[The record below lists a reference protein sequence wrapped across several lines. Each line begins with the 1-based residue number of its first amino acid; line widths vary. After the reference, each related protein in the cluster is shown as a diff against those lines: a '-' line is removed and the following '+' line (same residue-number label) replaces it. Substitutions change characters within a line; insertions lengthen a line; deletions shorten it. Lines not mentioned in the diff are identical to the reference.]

1 VILMSVVW
9 DDIGGLAHAHEQ
21 FVAGD
26 PVEADV
32 RSSILTSWQRCRSL
46 GLVPD
51 SLVIPYEQDLDVE
64 ERLLRAAE
72 PVLDRMVSVLAGA
85 RVSVILTDSQAR
97 VLLRRGGDA
106 GLDQRLDA
114 VRLAPGFGFAEQS
127 AGTNGIGTALAE
139 RRPCY
144 VFGREHFADCMQPFA
159 CAAAPVRNPLSGQV
173 EGVLDL
179 TCFRADADPAMLT
192 LVRQTV
198 AGIEQRLLEQ
208 TTDRERDL
216 LAAFQ
221 RARRFADEP
230 ARPPDDGEATGL
242 VAPSDDVI
250 SRFDQAILRDKA
262 EELIASPHRTATEV
276 TLSGGRTAV
285 LLCREV
291 RAPSGE
297 VGVVVEA
304 SLPGGPAR
312 RRIAVTTPHGSA
324 PHWESLLEPQQQ
336 EPTPDA
342 PAVPAAQA
350 PGTEGWLLLVGEPG
364 VGRLALLARRRL
376 ELLHDASVRIG
387 TTLDVTRTAEEL
399 TEVAVPQ
406 FADYATVDLPES
418 VLRGEEPAAVGVGL
432 RRVALG
438 AINDG
443 SNLFGVGD
451 SVGFLSSTP
460 QARCLACGQPVL
472 EPELNEAGG
481 WIANAPGRSGKI
493 MMAGIHSL
501 IAVPLIARGVILG
514 VVCFYRSQRPGAFE
528 EDDVSLAHELVGRA
542 AICIDNARRF
552 TREHNMA
559 LALQRSL
566 LPQGM
571 PEQNAVEVAYRYLPA
586 RAGVGGDWFDVIPL
600 SGARVALIVGDVVGH
615 GVHAAATMGRLRTA
629 VHNFSA
635 LDLPPEDLLGR
646 LDELLA
652 RLDTADPGATCLYAV
667 YDPVTRHCT
676 LARAGHLLPV
686 VVLPDGTAYFP
697 DVPAGLPL
705 GLGGPPF
712 EAVDLTLPEGSRLVL
727 YTDGLIEHR
736 SRDIDLGLEQLRTTL
751 AARPGAPPEET
762 CEAVLDAMLPVHPAG
777 SYDDVAL
784 LVARTRALDPGR
796 TVHWDIPADPAAV
809 SRSRSAVIAL
819 LADWG
824 LDELAFT
831 TELIVSEL
839 VTNAIRYGVGPIGL
853 RLLRDRALIC
863 EVSDC
868 SSTSPRLR
876 RARTT
881 DEGGRGLFL
890 VAQLAD
896 RWGTR
901 YTANGKAI
909 WTEQQLP

>member
-1 VILMSVVW
+1 VILMAVVW
-9 DDIGGLAHAHEQ
+9 DDIGGLVHAHER
-21 FVAGD
+21 FFAGD

-46 GLVPD
+46 GLVSD
-51 SLVIPYEQDLDVE
+51 GLVIPYEEDLDVE
-64 ERLLRAAE
+64 ARLLRAAG
-72 PVLDRMVSVLAGA
+72 PVLDRLVSTLVGA
-85 RVSVILTDSQAR
+85 RVSVVLTDSQAR
-97 VLLRRGGDA
+97 VLVRRGGDA
-106 GLDQRLDA
+106 GLDRHLDA
-114 VRLAPGFGFAEQS
+114 VQLAPGFGYAEQT

-139 RRPCY
+139 RRPFY
-144 VFGREHFADCMQPFA
+144 VFGREHFADCLQPFA
-159 CAAAPVRNPLSGQV
+159 CAGAPVRNPLSGQV

-192 LVRQTV
+192 LVRQAV

-208 TTDRERDL
+208 TTERERDL
-216 LAAFQ
+216 LAVFL
-221 RARRFADEP
+221 RARGCTHLP
-230 ARPPDDGEATGL
+230 GPPDDDSAAIGL
-242 VAPSDDVI
+242 VAPADDVI
-250 SRFDQAILRDKA
+250 DRFDQAILRDKA

-276 TLSGGRTAV
+276 PLSGGRTAV

-304 SLPGGPAR
+304 SLPGSSTR
-312 RRIAVTTPHGSA
+312 RRIAVTTAHASSA
-324 PHWESLLEPQQQ
+324 LWNTLEPQTREQ
-336 EPTPDA
+336 TILA
-342 PAVPAAQA
+342 GPAV
-350 PGTEGWLLLVGEPG
+350 GSDGWLLLVGEPG
-364 VGRLALLARRRL
+364 VGRLALLARQRL
-376 ELLHDASVRIG
+376 ELLYDASVRIG

-406 FADYATVDLPES
+406 FADYAAVDLPES
-418 VLRGEEPAAVGVGL
+418 VLRGEEPAALPAALRVGL
-432 RRVALG
+432 HRVALG
-438 AINDG
+438 TVSED
-443 SNLFGVGD
+443 SDLYGVGEA
-451 SVGFLSSTP
+451 VGYVASTP
-460 QARCLACGQPVL
+460 QARCLSSALPVL
-472 EPELNEAGG
+472 EPVLSRASG
-481 WIANAPGRSGKI
+481 WVANDPARGGKI
-493 MMAGIHSL
+493 LTAGVHSL

-514 VVCFYRSQRPGAFE
+514 VVSFYRSQHAGAFE
-528 EDDVSLAHELVGRA
+528 DDDISLAHELVGRA

-552 TREHNMA
+552 TREHTMA

-566 LPQGM
+566 LPHGL

-635 LDLPPEDLLGR
+635 LDLPAEDLLGR

-667 YDPVTRHCT
+667 YDPATRHCT

-686 VVLPDGTAYFP
+686 IVLPDGTAYFP
-697 DVPAGLPL
+697 DLPAGLPL
-705 GLGGPPF
+705 GLGGLPF
-712 EAVDLTLPEGSRLVL
+712 EAVELTLPEGSELVL

-762 CEAVLDAMLPVHPAG
+762 CEAVLEAMLPVHPA
-777 SYDDVAL
+777 DDAAL
-784 LVARTRALDPGR
+784 LVARTRALDPGC
-796 TVHWDIPADPAAV
+796 TVQWDIPADPAAV
-809 SRSRSAVIAL
+809 SRARAAVTAL
-819 LADWG
+819 LADWD
-824 LDELAFT
+824 LDTLAFT
-831 TELIVSEL
+831 TELIASEL
-839 VTNAIRYGVGPIGL
+839 VTNAIRYANGPICL
-853 RLLRDRALIC
+853 RLIRDRTLIC
-863 EVSDC
+863 EVSDD

-890 VAQLAD
+890 VAQIAD
-896 RWGTR
+896 HWGTR
-901 YTANGKAI
+901 YTANGKVI
-909 WTEQQLP
+909 WTEQPLP